1 MAMKKFL
8 TILMILVFPLGVIYC
23 LGKNLFNRDFVAF
36 LGGVFLFLGGFALSL
51 WLFNPEIVIK
61 FLPFLA

>member
-1 MAMKKFL
+1 MKKFM
-8 TILMILVFPLGVIYC
+8 TILMVLIFPLGVIYC

-36 LGGVFLFLGGFALSL
+36 LGGVFLFLGGFGLSL
-51 WLFNPEIVIK
+51 WLFNHEIVIK